1 MGRLEEQLASV
12 LDKRQHIAKRRKLV
26 VNSPN
31 SIDFSSNDFLGLA
44 QNTALRQRY
53 LDELNA
59 LDTILGSTGS
69 RLLDGNSQYAIDLEQ
84 RIARFHNADTALLFN
99 SGFDANTGLLSTLP
113 QKGDIVIYDEL
124 IHASVHEG
132 MRVSRAGRLI
142 PFKHS
147 DVNDLNRV
155 LTDICPTDKNVFIT
169 VETVYSMDGD
179 VVPLV
184 EIIQILKKYWPQR
197 ENGYIIVDEAHATGV
212 YGENGRGVVCQL
224 GLEKEIFARLHTF
237 GKSLASNG
245 AAVLGSNTLRDYLI
259 NYSRPLI
266 YSTFMSFNNLA
277 SIKCAYDVLE
287 CGETRPIQ
295 RHLHNITQ
303 QFRKAI
309 ELPTGTLLPS
319 DSPIQGIVLNGNA
332 PVRALAGYLNKRGFI
347 VKPICSPTVPKGQER
362 VRICLHGHN
371 TTEQID
377 ALVASV
383 HDFFNVQKTN
393 VIVPTFTSNALEPA
407 KL

>member
-44 QNTALRQRY
+44 QNTALRQKY

-155 LTDICPTDKNVFIT
+155 LTDICPTNKNVFIA

-184 EIIQILKKYWPQR
+184 EIVQLLKKYWPQR

-259 NYSRPLI
+259 NYARPLI

-277 SIKCAYDVLE
+277 SIKCAYDILE

-303 QFRKAI
+303 QFREAI
-309 ELPTGTLLPS
+309 QLPTGTLLPS

-377 ALVASV
+377 ALVGSV

-393 VIVPTFTSNALEPA
+393 VTVPTSTSNALEPA

>member
-1 MGRLEEQLASV
+1 MGRLEDQLASV
-12 LDKRQHIAKRRKLV
+12 LNKRQQIAKRRQLV
-26 VNSPN
+26 VNSAN
-31 SIDFSSNDFLGLA
+31 AIDFSSNDFLGLA
-44 QNTALRQRY
+44 QNSVLRKRY
-53 LDELNA
+53 LDELNS
-59 LDTILGSTGS
+59 LDTVLGSTGS

-84 RIARFHNADTALLFN
+84 QIAKFHGADSALLFN
-99 SGFDANTGLLSTLP
+99 SGFDANTGLFSTLP

-124 IHASVHEG
+124 VHASVHEG

-147 DVNDLNRV
+147 DVADLDRV
-155 LTDICPTDKNVFIT
+155 LIEIGYSTDKNVFIA

-179 VVPLV
+179 VAPLV
-184 EIIQILKKYWPQR
+184 EIVQLLRKYWPER

-212 YGENGRGVVCQL
+212 YGESGRGVVCQL

-237 GKSLASNG
+237 GKSLASSG

-259 NYSRPLI
+259 NYARPLI
-266 YSTFMSFNNLA
+266 YSTFLPFSSLA
-277 SIKCAYDVLE
+277 SIKCSYDFLE
-287 CGETRPIQ
+287 CGETLAIQ
-295 RHLHNITQ
+295 RHLHTITR
-303 QFRKAI
+303 QFREAI
-309 ELPTGTLLPS
+309 RLPTGTLLPS

-371 TTEQID
+371 TIEQID
-377 ALVASV
+377 SLVSAV
-383 HDFFNVQKTN
+383 HEFFNVEKHN
-393 VIVPTFTSNALEPA
+393 SIAPSASALEPA